1 MRRRRRRCSTCVVD
15 VRGARFPMPEEI
27 FGNRISGIGNR
38 LAKQSQQSQCRCTP
52 CYPILLNGGLFMRRN
67 QAFTIAAIAILA
79 IGMMSLA
86 ACKTSGMALTQ
97 RGQVLKLN
105 IEHPTDLPEQGED
118 NLGIVVSNRGV
129 KDIKNV
135 MVDVE
140 LPPQLI
146 VLDQTNEREVMASHD
161 SGSNM
166 YHFTSGNVNVG
177 EDVRIGFRVRT
188 AFGTYRETG
197 SVKVTAWQS
206 DLPGDKLVETAV
218 IKLRQ

>member
-1 MRRRRRRCSTCVVD
+1 
-15 VRGARFPMPEEI
+15 
-27 FGNRISGIGNR
+27 
-38 LAKQSQQSQCRCTP
+38 
-52 CYPILLNGGLFMRRN
+52 MRRN
-67 QAFTIAAIAILA
+67 QAFTLAAIAILA

-97 RGQVLKLN
+97 RGQVLKLH

-146 VLDQTNEREVMASHD
+146 VVDQTNEREVMASHD

-166 YHFTSGNVNVG
+166 YHFTIGSLNVG
-177 EDVRIGFRVRT
+177 EDVRVGFRVRT
-188 AFGTYRETG
+188 AFGTFRETG